1 MYLLSV
7 LGGRDTRYSGPV
19 GAREWRGGRVTS
31 PVHLAASRRGGGAA
45 FQPGVVS
52 WIGGSYSL

>member
-1 MYLLSV
+1 MYLLNV
-7 LGGRDTRYSGPV
+7 LGGRDTGFSGPV

-31 PVHLAASRRGGGAA
+31 AVHLAASRRGGGAA

-52 WIGGSYSL
+52 WISGSYRL